1 MALEISVDFEK
12 FDIRGVV
19 FFEVS
24 RPYMQYVVKVQKIYN
39 EVDRTFY
46 ESIKI
51 YVLFYRTELPQPHA
65 PAEQAVNCPYPQS
78 F

>member
-24 RPYMQYVVKVQKIYN
+24 RLYMWYVVKLHKTYN
-39 EVDRTFY
+39 EVDQTFY

-51 YVLFYRTELPQPHA
+51 I
-65 PAEQAVNCPYPQS
+65 
-78 F
+78 